1 MEKAIGNVSI
11 PKTEGIE
18 AAIVSVAKIISAM
31 PAIQHEFIGKALVE
45 IVAQKRMISDSAK
58 LLADELTKK
67 SAELV
72 DDKLTKRQKQI
83 LDYMEIGVLYSTEE
97 IAAAIGLKG
106 PRTRQLLN
114 ELILLLK
121 SKSQGDIYHESNFY
135 N

>member
-1 MEKAIGNVSI
+1 
-11 PKTEGIE
+11 
-18 AAIVSVAKIISAM
+18 
-31 PAIQHEFIGKALVE
+31 
-45 IVAQKRMISDSAK
+45 MISDSAK
-58 LLADELTKK
+58 LLADKLTKKSAEK

-121 SKSQGDIYHESNFY
+121 SKSQGGIYHESNIY

>member
-1 MEKAIGNVSI
+1 
-11 PKTEGIE
+11 
-18 AAIVSVAKIISAM
+18 
-31 PAIQHEFIGKALVE
+31 
-45 IVAQKRMISDSAK
+45 MISDSAK
-58 LLADELTKK
+58 LLADELTKKSAEKVSESAEK

-121 SKSQGDIYHESNFY
+121 SKSQGGIYHESNIY